1 MGSGLARSQFP
12 CADAMFWHTSDMAR
26 PIRFQYPGAIY
37 HVMARGDGG
46 KTVFETDDDRKS
58 FVFRLGQVC
67 ASHGWRV
74 HAWVLMDNHFHLLVE
89 TPQAN
94 LVSGMQW
101 LLGTFSQGWNRARLR
116 RGHVFQG
123 RYKSVPVTGTAADA
137 YYFRIVADYI
147 HLNPA
152 RAGLAGGK
160 CGSLAGYLWSSLPAY
175 LKGNGPDWLVMERV
189 LRAFELAQDGRGR
202 RAYVAWLE
210 ARAGNEKGKIDDKAT
225 AAIRRGWYLGKE
237 TFRDRLLK
245 LLDKAKQPVGGI
257 RNQTGEA
264 LRDHGE
270 KEAERIV
277 RRSLKSLR
285 IAPATEALDKLAKSD
300 PRKVALASLLRA
312 RTSVGNNWIAT
323 RLAMGHP
330 GSVSRL
336 LGACK
341 SDAEIAFIRD
351 ALAKE
356 LDQGGK
362 ESKK

>member
-1 MGSGLARSQFP
+1 
-12 CADAMFWHTSDMAR
+12 MAR

-46 KTVFETDDDRKS
+46 RTVFETDDDRKS

-67 ASHGWRV
+67 GSHGWRV
-74 HAWVLMDNHFHLLVE
+74 HAWVLMDNHFHLLLE

-94 LVSGMQW
+94 LVTGMQW
-101 LLGTFSQGWNRARLR
+101 LMGTYSQGWNRARLR

-123 RYKSVPVTGTAADA
+123 RYKSVPVTGTDADA

-160 CGSLAGYLWSSLPAY
+160 RGPLTGYKWSSLPAY
-175 LKGNGPDWLVMERV
+175 MKGNGPDWLVMERV

-210 ARAGNEKGKIDDKAT
+210 ARAANAKGKIDDEAT

-237 TFRDRLLK
+237 TFKDRLLK
-245 LLDKAKQPVGGI
+245 LLDKAVQPSGTN
-257 RNQTGEA
+257 RNRTGEA
-264 LRDHGE
+264 LREHGE

-277 RRSLKSLR
+277 RRSLKSLQL
-285 IAPATEALDKLAKSD
+285 APAAKSLTQLPKGD
-300 PRKVALASLLRA
+300 PRKAALASLLRE
-312 RTSVGNNWIAT
+312 RTSVSNGWIAA

-330 GSVSRL
+330 GSVSRM

-341 SDAEIAFIRD
+341 TDTEIVSIRNGM
-351 ALAKE
+351 AKE
-356 LDQGGK
+356 LEQDG
-362 ESKK
+362 EKKSQK

>member
-1 MGSGLARSQFP
+1 MPGQVLR
-12 CADAMFWHTSDMAR
+12 MAR

-46 KTVFETDDDRKS
+46 RTVFETDDDRKS

-67 ASHGWRV
+67 ESHGWRV
-74 HAWVLMDNHFHLLVE
+74 HAWVLMDNHFHMLLE
-89 TPQAN
+89 TPQGN
-94 LVSGMQW
+94 LVTGMQW
-101 LLGTFSQGWNRARLR
+101 LMGTYSQGWNRARLR
-116 RGHVFQG
+116 RGHVFEG
-123 RYKSVPVTGTAADA
+123 RYKSVPVTGTDADA
-137 YYFRIVADYI
+137 HYFRIVADYI

-160 CGSLAGYLWSSLPAY
+160 CGPLTGYLWSSLPVY
-175 LKGNGPDWLVMERV
+175 VKGNGPGWLVMERV
-189 LRAFELAQDGRGR
+189 LRAFELALDGRGR

-210 ARAGNEKGKIDDKAT
+210 ARAANAEGKIDEDAT

-245 LLDKAKQPVGGI
+245 LLDKAIPPAGGS
-257 RNQTGEA
+257 RRSEA

-285 IAPATEALDKLAKSD
+285 LAPTTEALAKL
-300 PRKVALASLLRA
+300 RKGDHRKAALASLLRE
-312 RTSVGNNWIAT
+312 RTSVSNGWIAA

-330 GSVSRL
+330 GSVSRML
-336 LGACK
+336 SACK
-341 SDAEIAFIRD
+341 SDKKIASIRNV
-351 ALAKE
+351 LTQELNQSRKE
-356 LDQGGK
+356 GK
-362 ESKK
+362 K

>member
-1 MGSGLARSQFP
+1 
-12 CADAMFWHTSDMAR
+12 MAR

-46 KTVFETDDDRKS
+46 KTVFETDEDRKS
-58 FVFRLGQVC
+58 FVFRLGQIC
-67 ASHGWRV
+67 GSHGWRV
-74 HAWVLMDNHFHLLVE
+74 HAWVLMDNHFHLLLE
-89 TPQAN
+89 TPQEN
-94 LVSGMQW
+94 LVTGMQW
-101 LLGTFSQGWNRARLR
+101 LMGTYSQGWNRARLR

-123 RYKSVPVTGTAADA
+123 RYKSVPVTGTDADA

-160 CGSLAGYLWSSLPAY
+160 RGPLTGYLWSSLPTY
-175 LKGNGPDWLVMERV
+175 VKGNGPDWLVMERV
-189 LRAFELAQDGRGR
+189 LRAFELAEDGRGR

-210 ARAGNEKGKIDDKAT
+210 ARAANAKGQIDDEAT

-245 LLDKAKQPVGGI
+245 LLDMATQPAGGI
-257 RNQTGEA
+257 RNRTGEA
-264 LRDHGE
+264 LRDHG
-270 KEAERIV
+270 KREAERIV

-285 IAPATEALDKLAKSD
+285 LAPATAALAKFPKSD
-300 PRKVALASLLRA
+300 PRKAALATLLRE
-312 RTSVGNNWIAT
+312 RTSVGNSWIAD

-330 GSVSRL
+330 GTVSRM

-341 SDAEIAFIRD
+341 SDTEIASIRN

-362 ESKK
+362 DVKK